1 MYGCKKIIKSCC
13 ISDKLYYYIAILH
26 VQREIEKTYRS
37 FDNLQVISTPG
48 TGEVKM
54 SITSKKVDELKNNI
68 DVLILQ
74 IDNVQSK
81 TEKSNIISHLKA
93 GLRLITEDDSN
104 SQQLNIKVTKNTLFN
119 SSPRLKG
126 SLQNRIIL

>member
-1 MYGCKKIIKSCC
+1 
-13 ISDKLYYYIAILH
+13 
-26 VQREIEKTYRS
+26 
-37 FDNLQVISTPG
+37 
-48 TGEVKM
+48 M

-104 SQQLNIKVTKNTLFN
+104 SQQLNIKVTKKHF
-119 SSPRLKG
+119 
-126 SLQNRIIL
+126 I

>member
-1 MYGCKKIIKSCC
+1 M
-13 ISDKLYYYIAILH
+13 
-26 VQREIEKTYRS
+26 QREIEKTYRS

-74 IDNVQSK
+74 IDNLQSK

-104 SQQLNIKVTKNTLFN
+104 SQQLNIKVTKTPNYLTKARGSKVAFKIELFFDIDFFTL
-119 SSPRLKG
+119 KV
-126 SLQNRIIL
+126 SLIL

>member
-1 MYGCKKIIKSCC
+1 M
-13 ISDKLYYYIAILH
+13 
-26 VQREIEKTYRS
+26 QREIEKTYRS
-37 FDNLQVISTPG
+37 FGNLQVISTPG
-48 TGEVKM
+48 TGVVKM

-104 SQQLNIKVTKNTLFN
+104 SQQLNIKVTKKHF
-119 SSPRLKG
+119 
-126 SLQNRIIL
+126 I

>member
-1 MYGCKKIIKSCC
+1 
-13 ISDKLYYYIAILH
+13 
-26 VQREIEKTYRS
+26 
-37 FDNLQVISTPG
+37 
-48 TGEVKM
+48 M

-74 IDNVQSK
+74 IDNLQSK

-104 SQQLNIKVTKNTLFN
+104 SQQLNIKVTKTPNYLTKARGSKVAFKIELFYDIDFFLFC
-119 SSPRLKG
+119 RLP
-126 SLQNRIIL
+126 